1 MPIVYHAKS
10 GGFHLYNRS
19 VSYLIQILENGQL
32 GGPYF
37 GKALRDREDF
47 SHLVRTGSR
56 AHAVFHRPDSKMSL
70 QSTQQEYP
78 SYGTGDFHDPA
89 FVVQQENGSRISDF
103 QYVSHR
109 IYSGKTAL
117 PGLPATYV
125 ESEEEAASLE
135 ILLRDPVDGMRLYLT
150 YTIFEELPVITRSAR
165 FENAGTQPV
174 NLERAM
180 SASVDLPDSGFEML
194 QLSGA
199 WSRERHLKARRLEQG
214 IQSISSL
221 TGCSSAEHN
230 PFLALKRPHADEL
243 QGEVYA
249 FSLVYSGNFL
259 AQAEVDTHDMTR
271 VLLGIHPETFSWPLA
286 PGESFQTPEAVLV
299 YSDAGL
305 GGMSRT
311 FHTLYGRRLAR
322 GPWRDRERPILIN
335 NWEAMKF
342 DFNEEKLLKLASDA
356 QKLGVELF
364 VLDDGWFGRRNND
377 HAGLGDWMENLE
389 KLPHGI
395 SGLAERI
402 EALGMKFGLWIEPE
416 MVNMD
421 SDLYRAHP
429 DWILHTPQ
437 RGISLGRNQC
447 VLDFSRPEVVD
458 AIYEM
463 LHSLIASA
471 KISYIKWD
479 MNRYLT
485 ECYSVA
491 KSPEEQ
497 GKVFHQYVLGVYG
510 LYDRLLKAFPDLLF
524 ESCASGGARFDPG
537 MLYYAPQC
545 WTSDGSDAVERL
557 KIQYATSFVYP
568 VSSMGAHV
576 SAVPN
581 QQVGRVTPLATRAN
595 IAMFGAFGYEL
606 DLDELTAEEKQEITE
621 QVKFVKAHRRLLQF
635 GSFYRLRSPF
645 EGVENDG
652 AWITVA
658 PDASEAIALYCR
670 VLDHANMGWDRLK
683 LAGLDPQKRYCV
695 NGDETRLY
703 YGDELMQIG
712 VALRR
717 EDLCVPK
724 GDFSSALYWLKEAKT
739 N

>member
-1 MPIVYHAKS
+1 MSIIDHTESK
-10 GGFHLYNRS
+10 GFHLYNNS

-37 GKALRDREDF
+37 GRVLRDKEDF
-47 SHLVRTGSR
+47 SYLAQRGSR
-56 AHAVFHRPDSKMSL
+56 AHAVFVNPDSRLSL
-70 QSTQQEYP
+70 QNVQQEYP

-89 FVVQQENGSRISDF
+89 FVIQQKNGSRLSDF
-103 QYVSHR
+103 RYVSHR
-109 IYSGKTAL
+109 IYCGKSVL

-125 ESEEEAASLE
+125 ESEDEATSLE
-135 ILLRDPVDGMRLYLT
+135 ILLQDPVDSVRLYLT
-150 YTIFEELPVITRSAR
+150 YTIYETLPVVTRSAR
-165 FENAGTQPV
+165 FENAGPRPV
-174 NLERAM
+174 KLERAM
-180 SASVDLPDSGFEML
+180 SASVDFPDDNFEML

-199 WSRERHLKARRLEQG
+199 WSRERHLKVRRLEQG
-214 IQSISSL
+214 IQSISSV

-230 PFLALKRPHADEL
+230 PFLAFKRPHADEL

-259 AQAEVDTHDMTR
+259 AQAEVDTHNMTR

-305 GGMSRT
+305 NGMSRT

-335 NWEAMKF
+335 NWEAMRF
-342 DFNEEKLLKLASDA
+342 DFDEEKLLRMAADA
-356 QKLGVELF
+356 QKLGIELF
-364 VLDDGWFGRRNND
+364 VLDDGWFGSRNSD
-377 HAGLGDWMENLE
+377 RAGLGDWKENRI

-395 SGLAERI
+395 AGLAERI

-429 DWILHTPQ
+429 DWILHTP
-437 RGISLGRNQC
+437 RRSVSLGRNQC

-458 AIYEM
+458 AIYGM

-491 KSPEEQ
+491 KPAEEQ

-510 LYDRLLKAFPDLLF
+510 LYDRLLRDFPELLF
-524 ESCASGGARFDPG
+524 ESCSSGGARFDPG

-545 WTSDGSDAVERL
+545 WTSDGTDAVERL

-568 VSSMGAHV
+568 VSSIGAHV

-595 IAMFGAFGYEL
+595 VAMFGAFGYEL
-606 DLDELTAEEKQEITE
+606 DLDELTPEERLEVAA
-621 QVKFVKAHRRLLQF
+621 QVSFVKMHRRLLQF
-635 GSFYRLRSPF
+635 GTFYRLRSPF
-645 EGVENDG
+645 EGEGNDA
-652 AWITVA
+652 AWITVS
-658 PDASEAIALYCR
+658 PDSAEAIAMYYR
-670 VLDHANMGWDRLK
+670 VLNHANMGWDRLK
-683 LAGLDPQKRYCV
+683 LMGLDPEKQYRINADK
-695 NGDETRLY
+695 TRLY
-703 YGDELMQIG
+703 NGDELMQVG
-712 VALRR
+712 LALHK
-717 EDLCVPK
+717 EDFCVKK
-724 GDFSSALYWLKEAKT
+724 GDFSSALYWLKEAKPE
-739 N
+739 